1 MALGK
6 RLYGDLSDRYL
17 GVKNGYKSTSEFLI
31 GPYLVSLSKSMV
43 FRSIFGRFR
52 VIPASFSS
60 ANVRYYVVVTYR
72 EKAFTPI

>member
-17 GVKNGYKSTSEFLI
+17 GIKNGYKSTSEFLT

-43 FRSIFGRFR
+43 FLSIFRR
-52 VIPASFSS
+52 
-60 ANVRYYVVVTYR
+60 VRYYVVV
-72 EKAFTPI
+72 I